1 MIRQKLHKLLFF
13 SQILIL
19 SLGTTMTLGN
29 SRAHATELIN
39 LQYRDRSA
47 LVTIDDLGR
56 FARSGIVP
64 QSIQELFDTTD
75 KVPSDISAI
84 FSKEL
89 KISQKFIDS
98 LLDSSIGEFIL
109 GRLDEVI
116 NESSS
121 RTDLKDVRSTLVA
134 AYEDDN
140 QVSLIELIER
150 YPQKEVQINV
160 TSLEETY
167 NRVVDIV
174 EDVLPALETAKAYIQ
189 DLVCD
194 CEEQATLLPQD
205 GTEILTAQDNKKCQN
220 YVSRQQQ
227 KPKSQNEILREI
239 LARNSDILGNNK

>member
-1 MIRQKLHKLLFF
+1 MRQKLHQFIFL

-19 SLGTTMTLGN
+19 SIGATMTLGS
-29 SRAHATELIN
+29 SRTHATELID
-39 LQYRDRSA
+39 LQYKDRSA
-47 LVTIDDLGR
+47 LVTIEDLGR

-64 QSIQELFDTTD
+64 QSIQELFDTRD
-75 KVPSDISAI
+75 KVPSEISDIL
-84 FSKEL
+84 SKEL
-89 KISQKFIDS
+89 KISQKFIDNF
-98 LLDSSIGEFIL
+98 LDSSIGEFIL

-121 RTDLKDVRSTLVA
+121 STDLKDVRSTLVA

-160 TSLEETY
+160 TSLEGTY
-167 NRVVDIV
+167 NRVVGIV

-194 CEEQATLLPQD
+194 CEDQATQLPED
-205 GTEILTAQDNKKCQN
+205 RTENFAFNNNIDCQN
-220 YVSRQQQ
+220 YISAQQ
-227 KPKSQNEILREI
+227 KNTNSQDEILAEI
-239 LARNSDILGNNK
+239 LARNSLLLGNNQ